1 MFEVS
6 NKILCVDDQSE
17 ITQLLEQQLRGKYQ
31 VSFANSGAA
40 ALDLLSTQGPFAV
53 ILVDYAMPGMDG
65 VTLLREIHNRA
76 PETVSIMLTAFAD
89 VSVAVSALHEASI
102 FRFVRKPW
110 DPTLLMRY
118 IDDALDR
125 YRVTVTERNLSSALE
140 RVNQRLYEKVQEL
153 ESTQRQLARWMQISP
168 VVAYSA
174 TLLGGSV
181 RLTYLGPN
189 AEALTGHSIQDCLT
203 EPKLWTELVH
213 PEDQDRLR
221 EQFESTAADETGVLH
236 AEYRL
241 VCKDGSERRVRD
253 AFRKTAGGGGSAEI
267 FGAWIDIGAERPDDA
282 T

>member
-6 NKILCVDDQSE
+6 NKILCVDDQAE

-31 VSFANSGAA
+31 VSFANSGPA

-65 VTLLREIHNRA
+65 VTLLREVHSRA
-76 PETVSIMLTAFAD
+76 PETVSVMLTAFAD

-125 YRVTVTERNLSSALE
+125 YRVTVTERNLSTALE

-153 ESTQRQLARWMQISP
+153 ESTQRLLGRWMQMSP

-174 TLLGGSV
+174 IAGRDSV
-181 RLTYLGPN
+181 RLTFLGPN
-189 AEALTGHSIQDCLT
+189 AEAMTGRGMQDCLAT
-203 EPKLWTELVH
+203 PTLWAELVH
-213 PEDQDRLR
+213 PDDRDRIR
-221 EQFESTAADETGVLH
+221 EQFERASADGIAMLQ

-241 VCKDGSERRVRD
+241 VCKDGSVRRVRD
-253 AFRKTAGGGGSAEI
+253 TFRKIAAGGGSAEI
-267 FGAWIDIGAERPDDA
+267 YGAWIDIGGAGTA
-282 T
+282 MSA

>member
-6 NKILCVDDQSE
+6 NKILCVDDQAE

-40 ALDLLSTQGPFAV
+40 ALDLLSSQGPFAV
-53 ILVDYAMPGMDG
+53 MLVDYAMPGMDG
-65 VTLLREIHNRA
+65 VRLLREVHNRA

-118 IDDALDR
+118 IDDALER
-125 YRVTVTERNLSSALE
+125 YRVTVTERNLSTALE

-153 ESTQRQLARWMQISP
+153 ESTQRLLGRWMQMSP
-168 VVAYSA
+168 VIAYGA
-174 TLLGGSV
+174 IVGGDSV
-181 RLTYLGPN
+181 RLTFLGPN
-189 AEALTGHSIQDCLT
+189 AEAMIGRGMQDCLAT
-203 EPKLWTELVH
+203 PTLWTELVH
-213 PEDQDRLR
+213 PEDRDRIR
-221 EQFESTAADETGVLH
+221 EQFGRASTDGIAMLQ

-241 VCKDGSERRVRD
+241 VCKDGSVRHVRD
-253 AFRKTAGGGGSAEI
+253 MYRKIAAGGGSAEI
-267 FGAWIDIGAERPDDA
+267 FGAWIDVGDA
-282 T
+282 GPAKSA